1 MQGGYIETVVFILH
15 LEVGTRGFERP
26 CGGGVKPFGRQGAVD
41 DFRVV
46 HNFTVTPACAAIG
59 IGVVIEEV
67 AVAGLQVGR
76 YQLRRLTYAGI
87 SVGSI
92 NELND
97 AVGCGRNHRTVG
109 HLCTFILVIL
119 HIGSMNRQILAY
131 GNGFLRF
138 VDNGTALVHHAQ
150 TYGIGYAFV
159 SNSVLSFGCLFDIL
173 HLCILEYGAQIGG
186 RGFQGIVYAALEGA

>member
-1 MQGGYIETVVFILH
+1 MQGGYIQTVIVILH

-46 HNFTVTPACAAIG
+46 HNFTVTPACSAIG

-67 AVAGLQVGR
+67 AVAGFQVGR
-76 YQLRRLTYAGI
+76 YQLPRLTYAGI
-87 SVGSI
+87 SIGSI

-97 AVGCGRNHRTVG
+97 TIGCGRNYGAVG

-119 HIGSMNRQILAY
+119 HIGSLYRQTLAY
-131 GNGFLRF
+131 GNSFLRF
-138 VDNGTALVHHAQ
+138 IHNRTALVHHAQ
-150 TYGIGYAFV
+150 TYGIGNAFV
-159 SNSVLSFGCLFDIL
+159 SNGVRSIGCLFNIL
-173 HLCILEYGAQIGG
+173 HLSILEHGAQICG
-186 RGFQGIVYAALEGA
+186 RGFQSIVYAALEGA